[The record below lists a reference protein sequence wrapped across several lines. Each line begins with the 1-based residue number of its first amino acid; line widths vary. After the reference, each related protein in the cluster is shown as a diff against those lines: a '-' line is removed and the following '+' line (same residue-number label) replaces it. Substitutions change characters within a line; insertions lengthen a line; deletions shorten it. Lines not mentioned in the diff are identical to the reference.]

1 MNTTP
6 KPQACEADRANAS
19 MNPSLF
25 NPIYY
30 WQELKRR
37 QATLSNYA
45 VFMLGLMLVALL
57 LHFLDDRIIRD
68 VPVWVKPI
76 KFMAATIVMSLT
88 TAWFIPLL
96 PVQWRNHSQTQWMV
110 RILIFSSGF
119 EVFYISWQAALGQ
132 ASHYNNTSVFYMA
145 MYALMGIMAVVLTAT
160 QGWLGWKIY
169 KTKTHT
175 FSTYE
180 LAVVQGL
187 LLTCVL
193 TVINGFLLG
202 GQQPQAGMGVPL
214 LGWHLAGADLRPAH
228 FLSVHAEQII
238 PWAGFLL
245 LYFTNQTKAKIY
257 LYVIATLYL
266 LLWLVFNI
274 NGWAFIK

>member
-1 MNTTP
+1 MNTSP
-6 KPQACEADRANAS
+6 KPCEATRPNAS
-19 MNPSLF
+19 MTPRLLT
-25 NPIYY
+25 PIYY

-45 VFMLGLMLVALL
+45 ALMSGFMLIALVLY
-57 LHFLDDRIIRD
+57 FFDDRTIRD

-96 PVQWRNHSQTQWMV
+96 PTQWRNHSQTQWMV
-110 RILIFSSGF
+110 KILILSSGF

-132 ASHYNNTSVFYMA
+132 ASHYNNTNVFYMA

-169 KTKTHT
+169 RTQTQNKVLTA
-175 FSTYE
+175 YE
-180 LAVVQGL
+180 LAVAQGL
-187 LLTCVL
+187 LLTFVL

-202 GQQPQAGMGVPL
+202 GQQPQAGIGVPL

-238 PWAGFLL
+238 PFAGFFLL
-245 LYFTNQTKAKIY
+245 HFTNETKAKIY
-257 LYVIATLYL
+257 LYVIATLYV

-274 NGWAFIK
+274 NGWAH

>member
-1 MNTTP
+1 M
-6 KPQACEADRANAS
+6 
-19 MNPSLF
+19 MHY
-25 NPIYY
+25 NPIFY

-45 VFMLGLMLVALL
+45 AFMLALMLMAIVLN
-57 LHFLDDRIIRD
+57 FFDDRTIRD

-96 PVQWRNHSQTQWMV
+96 PMQWRNHSQTQWMV
-110 RILIFSSGF
+110 KILILSSGF

-132 ASHYNNTSVFYMA
+132 ASHYNSSDAFHIA
-145 MYALMGIMAVVLTAT
+145 MYAVMGIMAVVLTAT

-169 KTKTHT
+169 QTQSRTKVLTA
-175 FSTYE
+175 YE
-180 LAVVQGL
+180 QAVVQGL
-187 LLTCVL
+187 LLTFVL

-202 GQQPQAGMGVPL
+202 GQQPQAGQGLPL

-228 FLSVHAEQII
+228 FISVHAEQII
-238 PWAGFLL
+238 PFLGFCLSHWIKDS
-245 LYFTNQTKAKIY
+245 QAKITLHLIMV
-257 LYVIATLYL
+257 LYVLA
-266 LLWLVFNI
+266 WLGLNAYGLVVPH
-274 NGWAFIK
+274 